1 MVKQYVYIDTKAGT
15 SSETSSDLVKVINNE
30 RIRININGLLSSLPP
45 YALIS
50 LHQLEY
56 ITSTEVNEGIIMMFS
71 GNASNQMNLNKTD
84 SVLSL
89 CKFDYTKG
97 TNYHYIESANP
108 MSIMISGNIQQ
119 LEFYFVSST
128 GTILDLVDVSYAI
141 VLQIETPDVGEP
153 TRDYRKAI
161 PL

>member
-1 MVKQYVYIDTKAGT
+1 
-15 SSETSSDLVKVINNE
+15 
-30 RIRININGLLSSLPP
+30 LLTSLPP

-56 ITSTEVNEGIIMMFS
+56 VTDTEIDQCLVMMFS
-71 GNASNQMNLNKTD
+71 GDASNQINLNKTD

-97 TNYHYIESANP
+97 TNYHYIEPSNP
-108 MSIMISGNIQQ
+108 MQTMISGNIQQ
-119 LEFYFVSST
+119 LEFYFATST

-153 TRDYRKAI
+153 VREYRNAM

>member
-1 MVKQYVYIDTKAGT
+1 MVKQYVYVDTK
-15 SSETSSDLVKVINNE
+15 SELTSDLVTINNAE
-30 RIRININGLLSSLPP
+30 KIRLNINGLLNSLPP

-56 ITSTEVNEGIIMMFS
+56 ITSTDVDDGIVMMFS
-71 GNASNQMNLNKTD
+71 GDASNQMNLNKTD

-97 TNYHYIESANP
+97 SNYHYIESNTP
-108 MSIMISGNIQQ
+108 MQIMVSGNIQQ
-119 LEFYFVSST
+119 LEFYFVTST
-128 GTILDLVDVSYAI
+128 GTILDLVDVTYAI

-153 TRDYRKAI
+153 VREYRKAM
-161 PL
+161 PF